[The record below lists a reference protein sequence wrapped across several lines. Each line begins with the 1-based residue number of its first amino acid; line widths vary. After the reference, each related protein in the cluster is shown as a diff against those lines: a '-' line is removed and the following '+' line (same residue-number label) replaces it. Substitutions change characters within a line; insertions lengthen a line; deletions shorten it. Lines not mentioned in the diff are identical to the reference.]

1 MLQAGMSQTAI
12 AETVRTTQET
22 MTIGFTGVRPPAS
35 EDLKLPPPPPPPKE
49 RLSNPFAPS
58 AKQIF
63 RFCFENVLERRVSP
77 RTA

>member
-22 MTIGFTGVRPPAS
+22 ITIGFTGVRPPAS
-35 EDLKLPPPPPPPKE
+35 EDLKLPPPPKE

-77 RTA
+77 QTA